1 MATGEAAGD
10 ALRLAEM
17 QGLVGPLLLAK
28 EALQNSTHQ
37 TLRTRRARRARRA
50 RPVHLAEMQSRGLC
64 QPGCDR
70 PQLELRRCR
79 QAGLRQSS
87 KEDRAR
93 RRAGD
98 RKRGAERAP
107 GGGAGGRYGNRITL
121 LKTNSQ
127 RTRGERSC
135 APDAHP
141 VQKQPRGGRGRTK
154 VWRGWDRDSAQK
166 SRETEAVLE
175 NVPLG
180 GFTALSKRPWCLG
193 DKTGASGL
201 DCSRLPPGREFVKT
215 LWTAAAIAHSREGPK
230 PALTPSWERCV

>member
-1 MATGEAAGD
+1 MPHGRGQVCTDGCRARRGRWHLPPREVAEPMAAGEAAGD

-37 TLRTRRARRARRA
+37 TLRTRRARRARHA

-107 GGGAGGRYGNRITL
+107 GGGAGGRYP
-121 LKTNSQ
+121 
-127 RTRGERSC
+127 
-135 APDAHP
+135 A
-141 VQKQPRGGRGRTK
+141 
-154 VWRGWDRDSAQK
+154 
-166 SRETEAVLE
+166 TESLY
-175 NVPLG
+175 
-180 GFTALSKRPWCLG
+180 
-193 DKTGASGL
+193 
-201 DCSRLPPGREFVKT
+201 
-215 LWTAAAIAHSREGPK
+215 
-230 PALTPSWERCV
+230 

>member
-1 MATGEAAGD
+1 MAAGEAAGD

-37 TLRTRRARRARRA
+37 TLRTRRA

-107 GGGAGGRYGNRITL
+107 GGGAGGRYP
-121 LKTNSQ
+121 
-127 RTRGERSC
+127 
-135 APDAHP
+135 A
-141 VQKQPRGGRGRTK
+141 
-154 VWRGWDRDSAQK
+154 
-166 SRETEAVLE
+166 TESLY
-175 NVPLG
+175 
-180 GFTALSKRPWCLG
+180 
-193 DKTGASGL
+193 
-201 DCSRLPPGREFVKT
+201 
-215 LWTAAAIAHSREGPK
+215 
-230 PALTPSWERCV
+230 

>member
-1 MATGEAAGD
+1 MSCHNGVASGLRSHWEGQCGRRGGCLDMRPAVIHKPRGQVSTSHARSVLTRSWTLSCSCSDKSHVYPNDRNSSGSKKALPAMPHGRGHVCTDGCRARRGRWHLRPREVAEPMAAGEAAGD

-107 GGGAGGRYGNRITL
+107 GGGAGGRYP
-121 LKTNSQ
+121 
-127 RTRGERSC
+127 
-135 APDAHP
+135 A
-141 VQKQPRGGRGRTK
+141 
-154 VWRGWDRDSAQK
+154 
-166 SRETEAVLE
+166 TESLY
-175 NVPLG
+175 
-180 GFTALSKRPWCLG
+180 
-193 DKTGASGL
+193 
-201 DCSRLPPGREFVKT
+201 
-215 LWTAAAIAHSREGPK
+215 
-230 PALTPSWERCV
+230 